1 MESSFDKD
9 EKDFD
14 KFMNVQIYINGLFL
28 IENEVDKLMPLKI
41 NISNFQNY
49 KKDNCEVFRNYVE
62 EKVKKHIIMMIKKN
76 CTNVIEISKKHG
88 IPVKNVIYSLFI
100 NNRID
105 NIEII
110 WSGSALKEFK
120 YVPINHYLDYHEDT
134 LYLKTKK
141 FKFKK
146 TF

>member
-9 EKDFD
+9 ERDFD

-28 IENEVDKLMPLKI
+28 IENEEDKLMPLKI

-49 KKDNCEVFRNYVE
+49 KKDTCEVFRNYVE

-76 CTNVIEISKKHG
+76 CTNVIEISKKHS

>member
-9 EKDFD
+9 ERDFD

-28 IENEVDKLMPLKI
+28 IENEEDKLMPLKI

-49 KKDNCEVFRNYVE
+49 KKETCEVFRNYVE
-62 EKVKKHIIMMIKKN
+62 EKVKKHIILVIKSK
-76 CTNVIEISKKHG
+76 CKNVIEISKKHS

-120 YVPINHYLDYHEDT
+120 YVPIHHYLDYHEDT